1 MVCCDT
7 CSNSYHF
14 ECLDPPLDPNN
25 PPQGDWHCPKCSV
38 RNSFSTLIAHTNHL
52 KKTEYQVPEDTKD
65 FFLGVDEGVVF
76 DGDYAR
82 NLKHQ
87 RYYKEGPH
95 LPRLTKPP
103 KQDGPTTYANPML
116 LREVD
121 SKGETIRCNKCGLS
135 SQGRRPIITCDYCPC
150 RFHLDC
156 LNPPRA
162 QPPNPKVGW
171 MCPNHVTP
179 ADMMDTKHV
188 SGRERVRRIRRTKN
202 LALVDCDIML
212 PDDPNQSLFDEEYRE
227 KRARFLAG
235 DVVLNFI
242 GAVKEDH
249 RERQIN
255 YAKRVEKKCL
265 DLTRQITHEFLER
278 EGVVLSDK
286 DRTAE
291 LPAFLTGNVSDS
303 VRHMIAGAPVTTE
316 DFDAATMLLGMS
328 RSEPMPAPTTKGR
341 ETVDLTEPITT
352 TGDAVAEKTA
362 SRVDEDSALESSPA
376 ATSPIPSPKSVES
389 EKTDTQE
396 APRLANVNRGKRA
409 RDDDDEGSLEEPAQK
424 RQHTE
429 SPKGASPSSVE
440 SSVESDESDT
450 EEVPR
455 LKISNRGKRAREDE
469 GSTEEPARKRQ
480 HTDSE

>member
-1 MVCCDT
+1 M
-7 CSNSYHF
+7 
-14 ECLDPPLDPNN
+14 
-25 PPQGDWHCPKCSV
+25 
-38 RNSFSTLIAHTNHL
+38 IAHTNHL
-52 KKTEYQVPEDTKD
+52 KKTEYQVPEETKD

-103 KQDGPTTYANPML
+103 KQDGPTTYANPMF

-179 ADMMDTKHV
+179 ADMMDTRHA
-188 SGRERVRRIRRTKN
+188 SGHERVRRIRRPKN

-212 PDDPNQSLFDEEYRE
+212 PDDPNQSLFDEDYRE

-291 LPAFLTGNVSDS
+291 LPAFLAGNVSDS

-316 DFDAATMLLGMS
+316 DFDAATMLLGIS
-328 RSEPMPAPTTKGR
+328 RSEPMPAPTTAPTTQGR

-376 ATSPIPSPKSVES
+376 ATSPIPSQSVES

-396 APRLANVNRGKRA
+396 APRLATVNRGKRA